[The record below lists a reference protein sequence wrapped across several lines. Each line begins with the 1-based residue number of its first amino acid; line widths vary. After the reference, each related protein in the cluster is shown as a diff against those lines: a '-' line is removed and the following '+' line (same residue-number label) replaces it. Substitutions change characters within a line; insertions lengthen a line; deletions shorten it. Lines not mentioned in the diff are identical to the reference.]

1 MSPPKKSG
9 KNSSRSAPIRVLV
22 VDDSAV
28 VRQMMTSTLTRDPKL
43 RVTVAADPIIAMEK
57 MKRARP
63 DVILLDLTMPR
74 MDGLTFLRKIMAEDP
89 IPVVVCSA
97 LTVEGSDTALQALSE
112 GAVEVVGKP
121 RVGVADFLRE
131 SADDFIQSIH
141 SAAEAKVRRRMPL
154 PKEEVTSP
162 PLSPLLVAARTKRI
176 ASEKVIAVGASTGGT
191 EALRLLLNALPA
203 DTPGILIVQ
212 HMPESFTGPLAR
224 HLDTISAVEVR
235 EARDGDTVMQ
245 GTALIAPGDRHMLL
259 KKTAGKYCVVLNQE
273 ERVCRHR
280 PSVDV
285 LFSSV
290 AEAAGEN
297 AVGVILTGMGEDGA
311 EGLWEMNAS
320 GAATIAQN
328 AETSVVF
335 GMPKQAIARGGVE
348 EILPLQQI
356 PAAILAAVDKK
367 SRD

>member
-1 MSPPKKSG
+1 
-9 KNSSRSAPIRVLV
+9 
-22 VDDSAV
+22 
-28 VRQMMTSTLTRDPKL
+28 
-43 RVTVAADPIIAMEK
+43 
-57 MKRARP
+57 
-63 DVILLDLTMPR
+63 
-74 MDGLTFLRKIMAEDP
+74 MDGLTFLRTIMAEDP

-97 LTVEGSDTALQALSE
+97 LTLEGSDTALQALSE
-112 GAVEVVGKP
+112 GAVEVVAKP

-131 SADDFIQSIH
+131 SAEDFIQSIH

-154 PKEEVTSP
+154 RRDTVASTP
-162 PLSPLLVAARTKRI
+162 PSPLRVAARTKRI

-191 EALRLLLNALPA
+191 EALRLLLSVLPA
-203 DTPGILIVQ
+203 DTPGLLIVQ

-224 HLDTISAVEVR
+224 HLDIISALEVR

-245 GTALIAPGDRHMLL
+245 GTALIAPGGRHMLL
-259 KKTAGKYCVVLNQE
+259 QKTAGKYCVVLNQE

-285 LFSSV
+285 LFGSV

-311 EGLWEMNAS
+311 EGLWEMHAA

-335 GMPKQAIARGGVE
+335 GMPKQAIARGAVD
-348 EILPLQQI
+348 EILPLPQI
-356 PAAILAAVDKK
+356 PAAILTAIDNK
-367 SRD
+367 SLE

>member
-1 MSPPKKSG
+1 MSPSKKKAS
-9 KNSSRSAPIRVLV
+9 KSAPIRVLV

-28 VRQMMTSTLTRDPKL
+28 VRQMMTSTLSRDPLL

-57 MKRARP
+57 MKRSRP

-74 MDGLTFLRKIMAEDP
+74 MDGLTFLRKIMSEDP

-97 LTVEGSDTALQALSE
+97 LTLEGSDTALQALSE

-121 RVGVADFLRE
+121 RVGVADFLRD

-141 SAAEAKVRRRMPL
+141 GAAEANVRRRMPL
-154 PKEEVTSP
+154 RKDEIPEIPKP
-162 PLSPLLVAARTKRI
+162 SPLQVKARSQRI
-176 ASEKVIAVGASTGGT
+176 ASEKVIAIGASTGGT
-191 EALRLLLNALPA
+191 EALRLLLGALPG
-203 DTPGILIVQ
+203 DVPGILIVQ

-224 HLDTISAVEVR
+224 HLDTISEVEVR
-235 EARDGDTVMQ
+235 EARDGDTIMQ
-245 GTALIAPGDRHMLL
+245 GTALIAPGDHHMLL
-259 KKTAGKYCVVLNQE
+259 KKTAGQYCVVLNKE

-311 EGLWEMNAS
+311 EGLWEMNTA
-320 GAATIAQN
+320 GAFTIAQN

-335 GMPKQAIARGGVE
+335 GMPKQAISRGAVDD
-348 EILPLQQI
+348 ILPLQQI
-356 PAAILAAVDKK
+356 STAIVAAVDKK
-367 SRD
+367 SRE

>member
-1 MSPPKKSG
+1 
-9 KNSSRSAPIRVLV
+9 
-22 VDDSAV
+22 
-28 VRQMMTSTLTRDPKL
+28 
-43 RVTVAADPIIAMEK
+43 

-141 SAAEAKVRRRMPL
+141 IAAEAKVRRRMPL
-154 PKEEVTSP
+154 PKKTADSTP
-162 PLSPLLVAARTKRI
+162 PSSPLLVAARKIRV

-191 EALRLLLNALPA
+191 EALRLLLSDLPA

-224 HLDTISAVEVR
+224 HLDTISAVDVR
-235 EARDGDTVMQ
+235 EACDGDTVMQ
-245 GTALIAPGDRHMLL
+245 GTALIAPGNRHMLL

-311 EGLWEMNAS
+311 EGLWEMHAA

-335 GMPKQAIARGGVE
+335 GMPKQAIARGAVD

-356 PAAILAAVDKK
+356 PTAILTAIDKK
-367 SRD
+367 FLE

>member
-1 MSPPKKSG
+1 MSPSKKTS
-9 KNSSRSAPIRVLV
+9 KSAPIRVLV

-28 VRQMMTSTLTRDPKL
+28 VRQMMTSMLTRDPLL

-97 LTVEGSDTALQALSE
+97 LTLEGSDTALQALSE

-121 RVGVADFLRE
+121 RVGVADFLRD

-141 SAAEAKVRRRMPL
+141 CAAEAKVRRRMPL
-154 PKEEVTSP
+154 RKEEIPETP
-162 PLSPLLVAARTKRI
+162 KASPLQVKARARRI
-176 ASEKVIAVGASTGGT
+176 ASEKVIAIGASTGGT
-191 EALRLLLNALPA
+191 EALRLLLSTLPG
-203 DTPGILIVQ
+203 DVPGILIVQ

-224 HLDTISAVEVR
+224 HLDAISEVEVR
-235 EARDGDTVMQ
+235 EAQDGDTIMQ
-245 GTALIAPGDRHMLL
+245 GTALIAPGDHHMLL
-259 KKTAGKYCVVLNQE
+259 KKTAGQYCVVLNKE

-311 EGLWEMNAS
+311 EGLWEMNTA
-320 GAATIAQN
+320 GAFTIAQN

-335 GMPKQAIARGGVE
+335 GMPKQAISRGAVDD
-348 EILPLQQI
+348 ILPLQQI
-356 PAAILAAVDKK
+356 SAAIVSAVDKK
-367 SRD
+367 SRE